1 MQLVAENLACD
12 RGGRRVFAGVSLKVA
27 SGTALAV
34 TGANGVGKSSLL
46 RQLAGL
52 VPVAEGVIRLEGGDD
67 ERPPFEHCH
76 YFGHQDALKPSLSV
90 AENLAF
96 WQAFTASAPGLKAG
110 APARGVDE
118 ALEFI
123 GLAHAATLPAAY
135 LSAGQRRRLSLARLL
150 VVERPVWLLDEPAA
164 ALDASSEGRL
174 CELMSAHLEAGGL
187 ILAATHQ
194 PLRLANTA
202 TLHLQAAQ

>member
-1 MQLVAENLACD
+1 MQLVADNLACD

-52 VPVAEGVIRLEGGDD
+52 VPVAEGAIRLEGGDG

-90 AENLAF
+90 TENLAF
-96 WQAFTASAPGLKAG
+96 WQAFAAPAPGLSKK
-110 APARGVDE
+110 APAPGVGA
-118 ALEFI
+118 ALDML
-123 GLAHAATLPAAY
+123 GLGHVASLPAAY

-150 VVERPVWLLDEPAA
+150 VVERPIWLLDEPAS
-164 ALDASSEGRL
+164 ALDAASENRL
-174 CELMSAHLEAGGL
+174 VELMNAHLRAGGL
-187 ILAATHQ
+187 VIAATHQ
-194 PLRLANTA
+194 PLRLADTA
-202 TLHLQAAQ
+202 TLHLKAAQ